1 VLPVKFITRGLG
13 LSILSLG
20 ILFMVGCGA
29 DNEAEGEKLAKTA
42 GDPGAPDPKA
52 TGKVGA
58 PPTSQE
64 EHFQN
69 QQKNNSLKSTK
80 YPGASKQK

>member
-13 LSILSLG
+13 LFILSLG
-20 ILFMVGCGA
+20 IFFMVGCGA

-52 TGKVGA
+52 VHPAGA
-58 PPTSQE
+58 LPTTPE

-69 QQKNNSLKSTK
+69 QQKNDSLKGSK